1 MTLYAY
7 WRSSSAWR
15 VRIALHLKGVEHRI
29 ASVNLL
35 KGEHRSATHLARSP
49 LGQIPVLE
57 LSDGTC
63 LTQSLAI
70 CQYLDAVAPTPR
82 LIPKDPLAAA
92 RVWAM
97 AEVIN
102 SGTQPLQNMTLLKKV
117 EALGA
122 DRVAWGQEAIG
133 DGLRALQALSG
144 PTRGQFLFGDQ
155 VSLADL
161 CLVPQL
167 YNARRFRLDLSELQP
182 LVDIEARCE
191 ALPAFQLAHPSVQPD
206 AVSA

>member
-15 VRIALHLKGVEHRI
+15 VRIALQLKGLEHRI

-35 KGEHRSATHLARSP
+35 TGEHRSAAHLARSP

-57 LSDGTC
+57 LKDGTC

-70 CQYLDAVAPTPR
+70 CQYLDAVVPSPR
-82 LIPKDPLAAA
+82 LIPADPLGAA

-122 DRVAWGQEAIG
+122 DRVAWGQEVIG
-133 DGLRALQALSG
+133 DGLRALQTLSE
-144 PTRGQFLFGDQ
+144 PTRGRFLFGDQ
-155 VSLADL
+155 VSLADV

-167 YNARRFRLDLSELQP
+167 YNARRFKLDLSELRP
-182 LVDIEARCE
+182 LVEIEARCDR
-191 ALPAFQLAHPSVQPD
+191 LPAFQQAHPSAQPD
-206 AVSA
+206 AS

>member
-15 VRIALHLKGVEHRI
+15 VRIALQLKGVEHRI

-35 KGEHRSATHLARSP
+35 KAEHRSAAHLARSP

-57 LSDGTC
+57 LDDGTC

-70 CQYLDAVAPTPR
+70 CQYLDHVAPTPR
-82 LIPKDPLAAA
+82 LIPQEPLAAA

-102 SGTQPLQNMTLLKKV
+102 SGTQPLQNMSVLKKV

-122 DRVAWGQEAIG
+122 DRVAWGQDVIG
-133 DGLRALQALSG
+133 DGLRALQTLSAPHQG
-144 PTRGQFLFGDQ
+144 RFLFGDE
-155 VSLADL
+155 VTLADV

-167 YNARRFRLDLSELQP
+167 YNARRFKLDLSELQP
-182 LVDIEARCE
+182 LVDIDARCAE
-191 ALPAFQLAHPSVQPD
+191 LPAFQKAHPSVQPD
-206 AVSA
+206 AVA

>member
-15 VRIALHLKGVEHRI
+15 VRIALQLKGLEHRI

-35 KGEHRSATHLARSP
+35 TGEHRSAAHLARSP

-57 LSDGTC
+57 LEDGTC

-70 CQYLDAVAPTPR
+70 CQYLDAVAPSPR
-82 LIPKDPLAAA
+82 LIPADAIGAAQ
-92 RVWAM
+92 VWAM

-122 DRVAWGQEAIG
+122 DRVAWGQEVIG
-133 DGLRALQALSG
+133 DGLRALQTLSE
-144 PTRGQFLFGDQ
+144 PTRGRFLFGDQ

-167 YNARRFRLDLSELQP
+167 YNARRFKLDLSELQA
-182 LVDIEARCE
+182 LVDIERRCV
-191 ALPAFQLAHPSVQPD
+191 ALPAFEQAHPSAQPD
-206 AVSA
+206 AVGA